1 MKPTIGRIVIFHFP
15 EHEKNFNNGQ
25 VDAPAVITAVW
36 SETCVNLKILSDGP
50 FDLWKT
56 SVSMGDG
63 AYNWS
68 WPVKV

>member
-1 MKPTIGRIVIFHFP
+1 MKPTIGRIVIFHFT
-15 EHEKNFNNGQ
+15 ETDKNFNNGQ

-36 SETCVNLKILSDGP
+36 SDICVNLKILCDGP

-56 SVSMGDG
+56 SITEGTD
-63 AYNWS
+63 AYHWS